1 MRLAL
6 FTLDLAFKN
15 TKTKPYIHM
24 CIYVIYMEITR
35 LLAWIWIWATNIYC
49 KRIQLAIAVLHGD
62 PKCYLSCR
70 SYTG

>member
-1 MRLAL
+1 
-6 FTLDLAFKN
+6 
-15 TKTKPYIHM
+15 M
-24 CIYVIYMEITR
+24 CIYGIYMEITR